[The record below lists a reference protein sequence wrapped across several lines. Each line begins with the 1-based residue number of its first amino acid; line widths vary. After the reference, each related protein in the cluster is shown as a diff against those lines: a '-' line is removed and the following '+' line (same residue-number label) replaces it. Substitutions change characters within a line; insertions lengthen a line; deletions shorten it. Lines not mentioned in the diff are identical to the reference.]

1 MKNRKRNRMKGFD
14 YSSDNLY
21 FVTMCVQD
29 RLCCL
34 GSVILIESAVGT
46 GRDLSVHNP
55 NESNPNE
62 SNPNESN
69 PNESNP
75 NEFLKKMELNKFGE
89 IVQNRMHWLSEQ
101 YQYVAIHNFVIMPNH
116 VHVIIEIDSWK
127 SAGANCG
134 LSVQSEEIKIKS
146 LSGLIGAFK
155 TTSSKII
162 HESGFLDFAWQ
173 RSFHDHII
181 RNEKSYLNISNYID
195 SNPDKWAID
204 TFFENNL
211 KQF

>member
-1 MKNRKRNRMKGFD
+1 MKGFD

-46 GRDLSVHNP
+46 GRDLSVHHP

-75 NEFLKKMELNKFGE
+75 NGFLKKMELNKLGE
-89 IVQNRMHWLSEQ
+89 IVRNRMYWLSEQ
-101 YQYVAIHNFVIMPNH
+101 YQYVDIHNFVIMPNH
-116 VHVIIEIDSWK
+116 VHAIIEIDSKK
-127 SAGANCG
+127 SAGANRG

-162 HESGFLDFAWQ
+162 HEYGFLDFTWQ

-195 SNPDKWAID
+195 SNPDKWTVD
-204 TFFENNL
+204 TFFE
-211 KQF
+211 KT

>member
-46 GRDLSVHNP
+46 GRDLSVHP
-55 NESNPNE
+55 NESSPNE
-62 SNPNESN
+62 SS

-89 IVQNRMHWLSEQ
+89 IVQNRMYWLSEQ
-101 YQYVAIHNFVIMPNH
+101 YQYIDIHNFVIMPNH
-116 VHVIIEIDSWK
+116 VHVILEIDSKK
-127 SAGANCG
+127 SAGASRD
-134 LSVQSEEIKIKS
+134 LSVQNEEIKIKS

-162 HESGFLDFAWQ
+162 HEYGFLDFAWQ

-195 SNPDKWAID
+195 SNPDKWTVD

>member
-1 MKNRKRNRMKGFD
+1 MKGFD

-46 GRDLSVHNP
+46 GRDLSVHNRDESNS
-55 NESNPNE
+55 NESNPNG
-62 SNPNESN
+62 
-69 PNESNP
+69 
-75 NEFLKKMELNKFGE
+75 FLKKMELNKFGE
-89 IVQNRMHWLSEQ
+89 IVQNRMYWLSEQ
-101 YQYVAIHNFVIMPNH
+101 YQYVDIHNFVIMPNH
-116 VHVIIEIDSWK
+116 VHVIIEINSRK
-127 SAGANCG
+127 SAGASRG
-134 LSVQSEEIKIKS
+134 LSVQNEEIKIKS

-162 HESGFLDFAWQ
+162 HEYGFLDFAWQ

-195 SNPDKWAID
+195 SNPDKWTVD
-204 TFFENNL
+204 TFFEKNL

>member
-46 GRDLSVHNP
+46 GRDLSVHP
-55 NESNPNE
+55 NES
-62 SNPNESN
+62 S
-69 PNESNP
+69 P

-89 IVQNRMHWLSEQ
+89 IVQNRMYWLSEQ
-101 YQYVAIHNFVIMPNH
+101 YQYIDIHNFVIMPNH
-116 VHVIIEIDSWK
+116 VHVILEIDSKK
-127 SAGANCG
+127 SAGASRD
-134 LSVQSEEIKIKS
+134 LSVQNEEIKIKS

-162 HESGFLDFAWQ
+162 HEYGFLDFAWQ

-195 SNPDKWAID
+195 SNPDKWTVD